1 MKGEKMSNKFVYPC
15 SLKEAI
21 KRNERDLWRESH
33 KSNCECARA
42 IEKAISENFD
52 GMHLSD
58 DCAKAI
64 IEEYGYKCTALVLAS
79 TIKEGEHDGRY
90 SLSNKE
96 WAKGIYVPDDD
107 NRSEFYVRSHP
118 VIVNGFTDEYRK
130 EWDGLGLFSMDNCI
144 DDNLDYTDR
153 VLVLKPDAIRDEY
166 KSPKYQLFYATGG
179 FGCNPMVLGT
189 KVFGHF
195 LIDGEKTS
203 FNRSDFFGVIR
214 DDLIPSWAR
223 DKISETITEQE
234 EQEGI
239 ELK

>member
-1 MKGEKMSNKFVYPC
+1 MTNKYVYPY
-15 SLKEAI
+15 SLKEAVL
-21 KRNERDLWRESH
+21 RNERDLWRESYR
-33 KSNCECARA
+33 SNCACARA
-42 IEKAISENFD
+42 IEKAISENYD
-52 GMHLSD
+52 GMYLSD
-58 DCAKAI
+58 GCAKAI
-64 IEEYGYKCTALVLAS
+64 IEEYSYKRTALVLAN
-79 TIKEGEHDGRY
+79 TIQEGEHDGRY

-107 NRSEFYVRSHP
+107 HRSEFYVRSHP
-118 VIVNGFTDEYRK
+118 VIVNEFTNEYRK
-130 EWDGLGLFSMDNCI
+130 EWDGLGLFSLDDCI

-153 VLVLKPDAIRDEY
+153 VLVLKPDAIKDEY
-166 KSPKYQLFYATGG
+166 KKPEFQIFYAIGG
-179 FGCNPMVLGT
+179 FGCDPTAMGT
-189 KVFGHF
+189 KVFGRF

-223 DKISETITEQE
+223 DKISETSSEQD